1 MLGVAA
7 TRGRIFV
14 DQEDRANAEPVAML
28 SDNFWERR
36 FGRDPGV
43 LERKLRLNGINVA
56 IVGIAPRDFGG
67 TSMAVPDVWAPL
79 ALVARMTPER
89 DFLHAAANR
98 CCRVYGRLRPGVT
111 EAQAREDLNALEA
124 GSPRTGSAT
133 ERHLAGMV
141 VGPVSLGGQPEDRR
155 DIGPPLLMLA
165 S

>member
-1 MLGVAA
+1 AGLQFPQALGGSQPVAAAVVSGNYFQMLGVAA
-7 TRGRIFV
+7 ARGRTFIE
-14 DQEDRANAEPVAML
+14 QEDRLSVEPVAML
-28 SDNFWERR
+28 SDNFWDRR

-43 LERKLRLNGINVA
+43 LERKLRLDGIDVA

-89 DFLHAAANR
+89 DFLHAPPIR

-124 GSPRTGSAT
+124 GSPRAGSAT
-133 ERHLAGMV
+133 
-141 VGPVSLGGQPEDRR
+141 
-155 DIGPPLLMLA
+155 
-165 S
+165 